1 MAHRDKQPGNAD
13 TRAAEMQAAL
23 LLTSLKGI
31 EHARVECDAYGH
43 VVRVEIVPQ
52 GVDDR
57 AAMRNVQSAL
67 MAVLGQAVDINAI
80 AIGNAAKVTQ
90 TKIETFLPPQKPMVD
105 QPDVIELKIPAIK
118 NGELNVAAKAA
129 FETLR
134 AAQASFHGFH
144 FDGAELVR
152 INGNQFVC
160 VSLNRGNGEGR
171 YCGAAPV
178 LESVSAASARA
189 LLNAVGA
196 AAMSGSALDMEFA
209 GEARALNA

>member
-1 MAHRDKQPGNAD
+1 MAHRDTQPGNAD
-13 TRAAEMQAAL
+13 ARAVETRAAQ

-31 EHARVECDAYGH
+31 EHARVECDAHGH
-43 VVRVEIVPQ
+43 VARVEIVPQ

-80 AIGNAAKVTQ
+80 AIASAAKVAQ
-90 TKIETFLPPQKPMVD
+90 SKIETFMPPEKPLVD
-105 QPDVIELKIPAIK
+105 QPGVIELKIPAVK
-118 NGELNVAAKAA
+118 SAELNVAAKAA
-129 FETLR
+129 FEALR
-134 AAQASFHGFH
+134 AAQASFHGFQ

-160 VSLNRGNGEGR
+160 VSLKRGSGEGR

-178 LESVSAASARA
+178 VESVSGASARA
-189 LLNAVGA
+189 LMNAVGA
-196 AAMSGSALDMEFA
+196 AAMSGSALDLEY
-209 GEARALNA
+209 GGDRAVTA